1 MHRVF
6 SNPKD
11 REHSFAFLANSIR
24 NRREYERAS
33 SNGKPVKCE
42 AVSLPLGCKLVRY
55 DDSSAG
61 FTLALINDLEKV
73 VLYYCSVAHIVD
85 KSLKIDAVCQ
95 SRVWRNRMKPAYKRL
110 TEGFVEQI
118 FKLYLIENYNVII
131 SDAYN
136 TCGGLFM
143 WQDQLGYAVQRQDR
157 NVFLYDQLNDQ
168 KQSITFKTLDAFLDE
183 LWCDDEEK
191 LRYQVIVAKR
201 QVQVTP

>member
-1 MHRVF
+1 MHQVF

-11 REHSFAFLANSIR
+11 REHSFTFLANSIR

-33 SNGKPVKCE
+33 GNGKPVKCG

-55 DDSSAG
+55 DDSNAG

-73 VLYYCSVAHIVD
+73 VLYYCRVVHVAD

-95 SRVWRNRMKPAYKRL
+95 SCVWRNRMKPEYKRL
-110 TEGFVEQI
+110 TEGFAEQI

-136 TCGGLFM
+136 TYGGVFM
-143 WQDQLGYAVQRQDR
+143 WQDQLGYAVQRQDKH
-157 NVFLYDQLNDQ
+157 VFLYDQINDQ
-168 KQSITFKTLDAFLDE
+168 KQSITSKTLDAFLDE
-183 LWCDDEEK
+183 LWCGDEEK
-191 LRYQVIVAKR
+191 LRYCVIIAKR
-201 QVQVTP
+201 QVHEAP